1 MALLLGHTPTPPLL
15 DPHTARPDRRPR
27 IAVFADPAPPPP
39 PKRDPLLAASLLS
52 DRDRSFVAG
61 VARRPRATPGAVG
74 FDANGNNGFDEEDDE
89 SDEEWERRML
99 NKIKE
104 TEEMK
109 ELERKAEE
117 LQSQVAAEREG
128 VEETEEEKRNRVR
141 KELEKV

>member
-1 MALLLGHTPTPPLL
+1 M
-15 DPHTARPDRRPR
+15 
-27 IAVFADPAPPPP
+27 
-39 PKRDPLLAASLLS
+39 
-52 DRDRSFVAG
+52 AG

-128 VEETEEEKRNRVR
+128 VEESEEEKRNRVR